1 MLAGLFFGDAA
12 ANTLITLYGIKNCDT
27 VKKARNWLDQH
38 EVDYTFHDVRAD
50 GLERETVA
58 AWLDELGWE
67 KLVNKRSTSWKALD
81 TSTRESMDADA
92 ALSAI
97 MAQPTLIKRP
107 LLDTGHER
115 FTGFSAANYQ
125 SIFSKHTL

>member
-27 VKKARNWLDQH
+27 VKKARHWLDQH

-81 TSTRESMDADA
+81 TSARESMDADA